1 MEVDMTYRILA
12 VLFVMLMGS
21 GNGAMADPGRGHS
34 RAGSEV
40 RISTYER
47 RGGYDGGGHH
57 HHRRGGWGWSPLA
70 AAAVIGSGFYIANS
84 LATPS
89 VTTVYVTPP
98 VVQYSP
104 PQVAYFCPASRQYY
118 PVVPTCP
125 MPWQLVSY

>member
-1 MEVDMTYRILA
+1 MTYRILA
-12 VLFVMLMGS
+12 TLFVMLMGS
-21 GNGAMADPGRGHS
+21 GNWAVADPGRGQS

-40 RISTYER
+40 RISTYDR

-104 PQVAYFCPASRQYY
+104 PQVAYFCPASQQYY

>member
-1 MEVDMTYRILA
+1 MDMTHRILA

-34 RAGSEV
+34 RASSEV

-104 PQVAYFCPASRQYY
+104 PRIAYFCPASQQYY
-118 PVVPTCP
+118 PVVPTCQ